1 MKLPMY
7 ESKNQ
12 ICYRFN
18 DYKVNI
24 ELLKRVVGK
33 FLTDYFTL
41 AIALMTEDWDLVIL
55 QQCEQ
60 GPQLKE
66 RQIFRQHKTLLTTFY
81 PIGLNEK

>member
-1 MKLPMY
+1 MY

-41 AIALMTEDWDLVIL
+41 AIALMTED
-55 QQCEQ
+55 
-60 GPQLKE
+60 
-66 RQIFRQHKTLLTTFY
+66 
-81 PIGLNEK
+81 